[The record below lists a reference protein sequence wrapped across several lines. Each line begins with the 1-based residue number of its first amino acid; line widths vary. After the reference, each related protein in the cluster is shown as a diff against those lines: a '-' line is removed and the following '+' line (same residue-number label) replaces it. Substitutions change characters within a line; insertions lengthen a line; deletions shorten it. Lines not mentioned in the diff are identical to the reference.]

1 MKLKNVLVIE
11 DDPDTADA
19 IAAILRAYECNPV
32 IAYSRN
38 EALTKLDDNTD
49 AIVTDYMMPGLMLVN
64 FISSLRL
71 ILRRRVPVVV
81 CSAYKNAESE
91 AKRLGLAFIAKPFT
105 AEALV
110 HAIAEAP
117 TA

>member
-19 IAAILRAYECNPV
+19 IAAVLRAHEFNPV

-38 EALTKLDDNTD
+38 EALTKIDDTTD

-71 ILRRRVPVVV
+71 ILRKRIPVVV
-81 CSAYKNAESE
+81 CSAYRNAEYE
-91 AKRLGLAFIAKPFT
+91 AKRLGLGFIAKPFT
-105 AEALV
+105 GEALL
-110 HAIAEAP
+110 HALVESP
-117 TA
+117 EH